1 MRLRLG
7 LLLAAFMLAMPTSAQ
22 MPDPFGAWMALP
34 DRGQLIYLDADGVA
48 GAIDLPLPEGYAHLS
63 ADEFAVSP
71 DGQTAAYVVYQ
82 AGYTRPAVAV
92 YGIPQRSLIANFAP
106 DGMLFTS
113 LSVAPLRAF
122 SPDSRRLAVGYAT
135 ETGWE
140 LAVVDLQTFA
150 LAGRLNHETPALAGL
165 PRTPDTLPVP
175 LDFRMGGS
183 LAFALYDLSVPR
195 ASRYPA
201 FVWEMT
207 SSALRE
213 SAYYETPV
221 VDIFAPTGEVV
232 RAGVDERL
240 PKTDSYLP
248 NAHYNALWRYS
259 PAPGTSAPV
268 YTDGTWTLN
277 AVRFVQNGALLLVG
291 ATDGIQSRHTL
302 IGRDGLGVS
311 DGPITQRIYDALG
324 TRTGYLYATLNAEGA
339 PTVIQIDL
347 VGGASAILWT
357 GEPRAATP
365 RLLWVGSSDPLTPY
379 FTDASD
385 YKPWAE
391 LAPALADGG
400 TSISAVEVGGTAVF
414 TIPEMEIGGK
424 ATIATSNGDSLNV
437 RSDAGTVYEIRAKA
451 RPGTVV
457 DVMDGPRDA
466 DGFTW
471 WYIKLPDGRAGWAVQ
486 SADGN
491 QTLVPGV
498 DSAPVIDPDAPAAPQ
513 VSAGLVVGDMAV
525 VRLPT
530 TLDSLRVRNGAGL
543 EFDIILLL
551 PDETLLRI
559 VGGPQ
564 RVDDLTW
571 WEVRTPEGNVGW
583 AAEVIGSARVL
594 VKQ

>member
-1 MRLRLG
+1 MRRLSG
-7 LLLAAFMLAMPTSAQ
+7 LLMALFFLAMSVRAQ
-22 MPDPFGAWMALP
+22 APDPFGAWMALP
-34 DRGQLIYLDADGVA
+34 DKNQLIYLDVDGVA
-48 GAIDLPLPEGYAHLS
+48 GAIDLPLPEGYAHIS
-63 ADEFAVSP
+63 QDEFAVSP
-71 DGQTAAYVVYQ
+71 DGQTAAYTVYQ
-82 AGYTRPAVAV
+82 SGYTRPAVAI
-92 YGIPQRSLIANFAP
+92 YGIPQRSVIANFSP
-106 DGMLFTS
+106 QGMLFTS

-122 SPDSRRLAVGYAT
+122 SADSRQLAVGYAT
-135 ETGWE
+135 EAGWE

-175 LDFRMGGS
+175 LDFRTGGS

-201 FVWEMT
+201 FVWNLT
-207 SSALRE
+207 TSALRE
-213 SAYYETPV
+213 TPHYETPLLDV
-221 VDIFAPTGEVV
+221 FVPTGEVV
-232 RAGVDERL
+232 RAGVDDRL

-259 PAPGTSAPV
+259 PALGTSAPV
-268 YTDGTWTLN
+268 YADGTWTLN
-277 AVRFVQNGALLLVG
+277 MVRFVQNGALLLVG
-291 ATDGIQSRHTL
+291 ATDGIQTRHAL
-302 IGRDGLGVS
+302 IGRDGLGIS
-311 DGPITQRIYDALG
+311 EEPITQRIYDALG
-324 TRTGYLYATLNAEGA
+324 TRTGYLYATIAADGA
-339 PTVIQIDL
+339 PSVVHADL
-347 VGGASAILWT
+347 TTGESSVLWT
-357 GEPRAATP
+357 GEPLDHTP
-365 RLLWVGSSDPLTPY
+365 RLLWAGSSDPLTPY
-379 FTDASD
+379 FTDAAD
-385 YKPWAE
+385 YTPWAE

-400 TSISAVEVGGTAVF
+400 TSISAVEAGSTAVF
-414 TIPEMEIGGK
+414 TVPELEIGGK

-437 RSDAGTVYEIRAKA
+437 RSDAGTAYEIRAKA

-457 DVMDGPRDA
+457 DVVDGPRDA

-471 WYIKLPDGRAGWAVQ
+471 WYIELPDGRAGWAVQ

-498 DSAPVIDPDAPAAPQ
+498 DSAPVTDPDAPAAPQ
-513 VSAGLVVGDMAV
+513 ASSGLAVGDMAV
-525 VRLPT
+525 VRLPD

-543 EFDIILLL
+543 DFEIILQL

-559 VGGPQ
+559 IGGPE

-583 AAEVIGSARVL
+583 AAEVIGSARIL